1 MHPTRASGRLSAA
14 DSVLLVIDVQDK
26 LLAAI
31 PGADA
36 LVCNLTFLLDAARLL
51 DVPVLATEQ
60 YPQGL
65 GPTAVAVAERLP
77 PERPAKVAFSCGG
90 VPAVTD
96 AVNAGHPNV
105 LLAGIETH
113 VCVMQTG
120 LDLLNRGVGVFVAA
134 DAVASRFDVDH
145 HFALNRLERAGAV
158 LTTVETAVF
167 EWLGSA
173 DHAAFKAVSRLVRE
187 RGRVLRETPS

>member
-14 DSVLLVIDVQDK
+14 DSALLVIDVQDK

-31 PGADA
+31 PGADG
-36 LVCNLTFLLDAARLL
+36 LLRNLTFLLDAARLL

-65 GPTAVAVAERLP
+65 GPTAAAVAERLP
-77 PERPAKVAFSCGG
+77 PERPAKVAFSCDA
-90 VPAVTD
+90 VPAVAD
-96 AVNAGHPNV
+96 AVNTGRPNV

-113 VCVMQTG
+113 VCVMQTA

-145 HFALNRLERAGAV
+145 RFALNRLERAGAV
-158 LTTVETAVF
+158 LTTVETAAF
-167 EWLGSA
+167 EWLGGA
-173 DHAAFKAVSRLVRE
+173 DHPAFKAVSRLVRE
-187 RGRVLRETPS
+187 RGRALREAPP